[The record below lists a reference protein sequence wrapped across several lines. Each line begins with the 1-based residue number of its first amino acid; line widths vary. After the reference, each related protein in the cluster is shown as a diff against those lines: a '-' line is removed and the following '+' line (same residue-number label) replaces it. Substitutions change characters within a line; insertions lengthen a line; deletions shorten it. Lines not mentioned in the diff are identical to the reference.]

1 MDIRTLETDGIEY
14 DLLERAIK
22 RAENVPGAFLEI
34 GTRRGGSL
42 QIIIDAA
49 IATGQSRVF
58 VSVDPYGHIPYNNG
72 QGITRY
78 DYTNEMK
85 TRALADLYNYA
96 HVRGVNLITF
106 TLTDSD
112 FFEYF
117 AEGIPVYEIEKRIE
131 DRFAFAFLD
140 GPHDVKSI
148 LAEFDYLKNKTA
160 PRAQIVVDN
169 IDLFSPAELIA
180 VLDGFEEVERNSQ
193 KICFTRT

>member
-1 MDIRTLETDGIEY
+1 MKLETDGIGY
-14 DLLERAIK
+14 DLLERAIA
-22 RAENVPGAFLEI
+22 RVQGVPGAFLEI
-34 GTRRGGSL
+34 GTRKGGSM

-85 TRALADLYNYA
+85 TRALSDLYNYA
-96 HVRGVNLITF
+96 HLKKVNLITY
-106 TLTDSD
+106 TLTDTD
-112 FFEYF
+112 FFELCSN
-117 AEGIPVYEIEKRIE
+117 GIPVYEIERRIE
-131 DRFAFAFLD
+131 NRFAFVFLD

-160 PRAQIVVDN
+160 PGAQIVVDN

-180 VLDGFEEVERNSQ
+180 VLDGFEEVERNTQ
-193 KICFTRT
+193 KICFTRI